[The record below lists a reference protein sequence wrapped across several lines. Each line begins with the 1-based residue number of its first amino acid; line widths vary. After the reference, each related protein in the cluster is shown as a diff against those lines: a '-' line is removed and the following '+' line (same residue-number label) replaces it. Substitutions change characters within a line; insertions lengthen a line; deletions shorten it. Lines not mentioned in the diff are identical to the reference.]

1 MIKEPNGRPRLFRH
15 SDFVIPSLLD
25 IRHLKKATF
34 AFVKRRYRFAQVT
47 RKCSLQI

>member
-1 MIKEPNGRPRLFRH
+1 MIKESNGGPRLF
-15 SDFVIPSLLD
+15 SSLD

-34 AFVKRRYRFAQVT
+34 AFVKWRYRFAQVT

>member
-1 MIKEPNGRPRLFRH
+1 MIKRTERRPA
-15 SDFVIPSLLD
+15 FVFV

-34 AFVKRRYRFAQVT
+34 AFVKRRYRFVQVA